1 MSNFKAILFDFDDTL
16 VDSYHARVTAA
27 ERAAEGYL
35 DPDIDLER
43 IMKEWAGRPQMGI
56 WMDLSGDEKKAE
68 AMMDGYKNWYWK
80 ETTRE
85 VTLFPGVRE
94 MPDKLKSKGFALG
107 IVTSKARLLHDMD
120 EPYGALVEMQR
131 LGCDD
136 LFDVVVG
143 WGDAHESKPAPAP
156 ILFAVD
162 KLGIGIQD
170 AMMVGDSHIDITSAK
185 RAGVTSAGAAWGTLS
200 RELLVQAEPDYILE
214 SPSELFSL
222 EL

>member
-1 MSNFKAILFDFDDTL
+1 MSKFKAILFDFDDTL

-43 IMKEWAGRPQMGI
+43 IMKEWAGRPQMEI

-94 MPDKLKSKGFALG
+94 MLDKLKSKGFALG

-136 LFDVVVG
+136 LFDIVVG

-156 ILFAVD
+156 ILFALD
-162 KLGIGIQD
+162 KLGIGIHD
-170 AMMVGDSHIDITSAK
+170 ALMVGDSHIDITSAK

-200 RELLVQAEPDYILE
+200 RELLVKAEPDYILE

>member
-1 MSNFKAILFDFDDTL
+1 MSKFKAILFDFDDTL

-43 IMKEWAGRPQMGI
+43 IMKEWAGRPQMEI

-94 MPDKLKSKGFALG
+94 MLDKLNSEGFALG

-136 LFDVVVG
+136 LFDIVVG

-156 ILFAVD
+156 ILFALD

-170 AMMVGDSHIDITSAK
+170 ALMVGDSHIDITSAK

-200 RELLVQAEPDYILE
+200 RELLVKAEPDYILE

>member
-1 MSNFKAILFDFDDTL
+1 MSKFKAILFDFDDTL
-16 VDSYHARVTAA
+16 VNSYPARVIAA
-27 ERAAEGYL
+27 EKAAENYL

-43 IMKEWAGRPQMGI
+43 IMKEWAGRPQMEI
-56 WMDLSGDEKKAE
+56 WMDLTGDEQKAE
-68 AMMDGYKNWYWK
+68 ALMDGYKNWYWK
-80 ETTRE
+80 ETTKE

-94 MPDKLKSKGFALG
+94 MLDSLKSKGFTLG

-120 EPYGALVEMQR
+120 EPYGALVELQR

-136 LFDVVVG
+136 LFDLVVG
-143 WGDAHESKPAPAP
+143 WGDAQESKPAPAP

-170 AMMVGDSHIDITSAK
+170 AIMVGDSHIDITSAK

-200 RELLVQAEPDYILE
+200 RDLLVQAEPDYILE
-214 SPSELFSL
+214 SPSDIFSL